1 MRRTASEI
9 LRNLEVRIGRLEAMR
24 RTASMRRASY
34 SFSKSDLEEI
44 VDMINDDL
52 DTNLT
57 YRDTAIDIEEDG
69 SGKSGTTY
77 LLCSVEDE
85 NTGKTYYF
93 IASVIRG
100 KYDEDWEM
108 ETNYDNW
115 NDAKS
120 DFDRWTR

>member
-77 LLCSVEDE
+77 LLCSVENE
-85 NTGKTYYF
+85 NTGETYYF